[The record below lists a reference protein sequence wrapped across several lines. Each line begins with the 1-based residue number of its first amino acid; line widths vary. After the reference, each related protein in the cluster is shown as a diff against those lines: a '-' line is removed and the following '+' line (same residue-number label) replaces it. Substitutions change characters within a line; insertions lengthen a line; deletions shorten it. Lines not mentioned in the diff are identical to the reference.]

1 MDGWM
6 PFVGIRKKLPKGF
19 LFCHRMHSYSRITV
33 KTGLHSAFLFYIG
46 NILFP
51 SPRDSRGISGV
62 LVTLIPEQFPAP
74 IEADVILQR
83 HGRFI

>member
-1 MDGWM
+1 M

-19 LFCHRMHSYSRITV
+19 FLFCHRMHSYSKIAV
-33 KTGLHSAFLFYIG
+33 KTGLHFAFLFYIG

-62 LVTLIPEQFPAP
+62 LVIVIPSSSLFRSKQ
-74 IEADVILQR
+74 IVILLR